1 MSPIRA
7 PEPSQCLGWVGGGGE
22 ERGVCG
28 EEGREGI
35 TMASHRIK
43 WVGGGGGGRRRGIC
57 GAGCVIQWGIIRWG
71 GRHSVGGCLACQH
84 IQTGRAPHAAQPARP
99 PSRAAPHLEHIRYG
113 FGSHGRGMC
122 TARPQ
127 PTGGSLQVGHTR
139 ACRAVPLVRR
149 AAGGCCPQGAPVR
162 LSNRTPNDPLGP

>member
-1 MSPIRA
+1 MF
-7 PEPSQCLGWVGGGGE
+7 GVGGGGWGRA
-22 ERGVCG
+22 RGMWG
-28 EEGREGI
+28 GREGRNHDGI
-35 TMASHRIK
+35 TQDQ
-43 WVGGGGGGRRRGIC
+43 VGGWWWGRPTQGHL
-57 GAGCVIQWGIIRWG
+57 WG
-71 GRHSVGGCLACQH
+71 GMRDSVGHHSVGWASFGGRVFGLSTYPDR
-84 IQTGRAPHAAQPARP
+84 TGPPRGPAGET
-99 PSRAAPHLEHIRYG
+99 PSHAAPHLEHIRYG